1 MNADR
6 QAILDKVI
14 QILDNMTRD
23 WDIDH
28 AGPIDENIRLVE
40 DLTFASIDIIQLV
53 VALEE
58 GFQRR
63 DIPIEKLL
71 LKDGRYVDELYVYNI
86 VDFLME
92 NL

>member
-71 LKDGRYVDELYVYNI
+71 LRLSLI
-86 VDFLME
+86 HI
-92 NL
+92 

>member
-28 AGPIDENIRLVE
+28 AGPTDENVRLVE
-40 DLTFASIDIIQLV
+40 DLTFA
-53 VALEE
+53 
-58 GFQRR
+58 
-63 DIPIEKLL
+63 
-71 LKDGRYVDELYVYNI
+71 
-86 VDFLME
+86 
-92 NL
+92 